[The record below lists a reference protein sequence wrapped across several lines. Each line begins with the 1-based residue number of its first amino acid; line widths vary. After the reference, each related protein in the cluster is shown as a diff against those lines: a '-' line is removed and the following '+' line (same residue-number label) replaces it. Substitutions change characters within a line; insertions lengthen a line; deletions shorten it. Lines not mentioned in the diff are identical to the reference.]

1 VVFSDQ
7 QKETIKQ
14 FMATG
19 QVAKA
24 QEVILKELNT
34 EFGGLA
40 TAMAK
45 TDDGKLKMASKALTE
60 MKTTVGKL
68 ISEGLAKLS
77 PLVVGIGNLFH
88 KTFGQELSQDLE
100 ESRGKMEDLFE
111 TLKTGNLS
119 LDERK
124 DIIEELNSQYGPY
137 LKGLITEKMT
147 SEDLADAEKYA
158 NDQMLKKIEIEV
170 RQEAIKKVMEAYK
183 KEESRHLEAEK
194 EVRKSERLA
203 KEGEKAAEKSD
214 DDQVREYYTKSA
226 YEALKWSKMKLS
238 ESEKKMAD
246 SKKALDD
253 EINDLGGNSI
263 NKDLK
268 KRSLADIKK
277 EIDTLLGK
285 DKTDKIGKGGADAQS
300 AFNTSALGGASGGL
314 GEAKV
319 IKIDFHKALMEVNVP
334 GGNGTDIIGKG
345 QLTVEAML
353 RIINNLSMAQG
364 ATM

>member
-1 VVFSDQ
+1 
-7 QKETIKQ
+7 
-14 FMATG
+14 
-19 QVAKA
+19 
-24 QEVILKELNT
+24 
-34 EFGGLA
+34 
-40 TAMAK
+40 
-45 TDDGKLKMASKALTE
+45 
-60 MKTTVGKL
+60 
-68 ISEGLAKLS
+68 
-77 PLVVGIGNLFH
+77 
-88 KTFGQELSQDLE
+88 
-100 ESRGKMEDLFE
+100 MEDLFE

-147 SEDLADAEKYA
+147 TEDLADAEKYA

-214 DDQVREYYTKSA
+214 DDQAREYYTKSA

-300 AFNTSALGGASGGL
+300 GINTSALGGASGGL